1 MHGSIQEPW
10 TDLCMCVCLV
20 CVLSL
25 VLLISYAR
33 FVRYFVSGGSCVY
46 SLLMYCR
53 GGLGELGH
61 FLHFDILCSLY
72 RGQ

>member
-25 VLLISYAR
+25 VLLISAA
-33 FVRYFVSGGSCVY
+33 SVY
-46 SLLMYCR
+46 VDDDSMYMQ
-53 GGLGELGH
+53 GLSDTL
-61 FLHFDILCSLY
+61 
-72 RGQ
+72 